1 MRKRNQGETVAPGC
15 LGPAVRPRRQGSPSE
30 KIRRTTQSEVAA
42 DKTQAGKTQ
51 DGASPKGFL
60 GRIVGFARG
69 LKKSPEAYSAASWSS
84 APASSGNPGRGR
96 AMPRAMKLW
105 RMG

>member
-1 MRKRNQGETVAPGC
+1 MCKRNQGETAAPGC
-15 LGPAVRPRRQGSPSE
+15 LGPAVQPRRQGPPSGE
-30 KIRRTTQSEVAA
+30 IRRPTQSEVAA
-42 DKTQAGKTQ
+42 GKTQ
-51 DGASPKGFL
+51 GGASPKGFL
-60 GRIVGFARG
+60 GPIVGFARA
-69 LKKSPEAYSAASWSS
+69 LKNSPEAYSAASWFS

>member
-1 MRKRNQGETVAPGC
+1 MCKRNQGETAAPGC
-15 LGPAVRPRRQGSPSE
+15 LGPAVRPRRQGPPSGE
-30 KIRRTTQSEVAA
+30 FRRPTQSEVAA
-42 DKTQAGKTQ
+42 GKTQ
-51 DGASPKGFL
+51 DSASPKGFL
-60 GRIVGFARG
+60 GRIVGFARA